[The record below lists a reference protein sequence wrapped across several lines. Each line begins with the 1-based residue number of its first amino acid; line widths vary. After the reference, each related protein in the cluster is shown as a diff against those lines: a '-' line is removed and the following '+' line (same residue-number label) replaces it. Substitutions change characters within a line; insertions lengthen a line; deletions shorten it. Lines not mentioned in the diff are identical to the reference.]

1 MKWGVAIY
9 ELVSE
14 GKPPAMYL
22 GPHRVL
28 YLIHHLLLLFYI
40 SFFLSITPFFVNHWR
55 MALEMKTTI
64 SNASFKG
71 KPYKSRF
78 DMGLKKNFQ
87 LYFGLITWTYPFPF
101 FLPDGLPLGNGLHY
115 EENPEFVDDDEEE
128 APR

>member
-14 GKPPAMYL
+14 GKPPAMYM

-55 MALEMKTTI
+55 MALEMMEGTF
-64 SNASFKG
+64 SYLS
-71 KPYKSRF
+71 SRV
-78 DMGLKKNFQ
+78 KE
-87 LYFGLITWTYPFPF
+87 TF
-101 FLPDGLPLGNGLHY
+101 FY
-115 EENPEFVDDDEEE
+115 QE
-128 APR
+128 